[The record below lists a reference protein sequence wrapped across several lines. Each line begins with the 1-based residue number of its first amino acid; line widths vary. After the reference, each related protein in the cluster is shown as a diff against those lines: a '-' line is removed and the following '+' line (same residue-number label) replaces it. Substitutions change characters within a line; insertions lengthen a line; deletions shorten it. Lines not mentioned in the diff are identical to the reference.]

1 MSKKIVKN
9 SCLYGYKMIHTDK
22 QEEQEK
28 EKYYFGETNQELE
41 TRFSQHENLTS
52 AIQKDLYIRNENVI
66 FKRIKLFEYKRHLSD
81 KKKDRRRRKQKETTC
96 MALGYKLDINLLN
109 NNRQVAKAKKMA
121 SEHNLSWF
129 KNVLGD
135 TCFYKIMGLILM
147 E

>member
-1 MSKKIVKN
+1 MSKKIKN
-9 SCLYGYKMIHTDK
+9 NGCLYGYKMIHTDK

-41 TRFSQHENLTS
+41 TRFYQHESLTS
-52 AIQKDLYIRNENVI
+52 AIQKDLYIRNENVV
-66 FKRIKLFEYKRHLSD
+66 FKRIKLFEYQRHLSD

-109 NNRQVAKAKKMA
+109 SNRQVAKAKKMA

-129 KNVLGD
+129 KNVLGEK
-135 TCFYKIMGLILM
+135 CFYKIMGLILM

>member
-1 MSKKIVKN
+1 MSKKIKN
-9 SCLYGYKMIHTDK
+9 NGCLYGYKMIHTDK

-41 TRFSQHENLTS
+41 TRFYQHESLTS

-81 KKKDRRRRKQKETTC
+81 RKKDRRRRKQKETTC

-129 KNVLGD
+129 KNVLGEK
-135 TCFYKIMGLILM
+135 CFYKIMGLVLM